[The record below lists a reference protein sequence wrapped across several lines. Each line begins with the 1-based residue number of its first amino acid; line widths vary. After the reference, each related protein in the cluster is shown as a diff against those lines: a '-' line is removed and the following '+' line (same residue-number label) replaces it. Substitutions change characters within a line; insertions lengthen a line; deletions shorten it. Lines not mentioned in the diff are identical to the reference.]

1 MFMNRL
7 AGPDLGEDMTSAE
20 KVVAQFIHSAGPELE
35 GCVSLSWGGVHAGC
49 ISMGL
54 VSTPS

>member
-35 GCVSLSWGGVHAGC
+35 GCVSLS
-49 ISMGL
+49 
-54 VSTPS
+54 